1 LRRRQ
6 YFNDIDR
13 VRRGGFVGRS
23 SVTHKGYFRNI
34 PVTIVPQ
41 VVGMKTNSKLS
52 ILVNGIK
59 ALALPCSFAV
69 ALAANTAIG
78 AAAPSEL
85 LEQGIYSEETK
96 GDLDAALQL
105 YQKVIAEGKAGE
117 AVAAQAQYRLGV
129 CYYKKKDYTAA
140 NTAFEKLL
148 KDYPDQKEYV
158 KLANQY
164 LIGAVALLPAPW
176 ADGEE
181 LKMDIKFPTGYKI
194 GAAHYTVD
202 AGETNGQK
210 IWRLGMALSVGIFQG
225 SRSEVE
231 ADSFK
236 PLHCRWKHSL
246 IGEADTTYFPG
257 YAEVKLK
264 GKDEV
269 KKVELE
275 GVIYDN
281 EEAAELIR
289 RLPLATNYSTT
300 LRILTGLGGGNIIP
314 IKIEVTGIDT
324 VKVPAGTFE
333 SYRVELQTVHQ
344 TFWYSTDAH
353 HYIVKFEA
361 GGVAAELSEVNVRKP
376 GDTVKYNG
384 PGFSLAAPSDWFF
397 CPIEDREDK
406 AKTLVMLVDPD
417 GATTSRL
424 TLRSLDALVPEAKKS
439 VRAWAEYQVA
449 QAAKLMKD
457 LKVRPESWQ
466 DRTLSGNPA
475 VGLTAD
481 YVGTEHN
488 DIAYGVFTFNGT
500 NAMELYFSI
509 AADQFDSFRPVFDA
523 IINSYA
529 TK

>member
-1 LRRRQ
+1 
-6 YFNDIDR
+6 
-13 VRRGGFVGRS
+13 
-23 SVTHKGYFRNI
+23 
-34 PVTIVPQ
+34 
-41 VVGMKTNSKLS
+41 MKTNSKRS
-52 ILVNGIK
+52 ILVNGFNTL
-59 ALALPCSFAV
+59 ALACSFAV
-69 ALAANTAIG
+69 VLGVNNAIG

-96 GDLDAALQL
+96 GDLDSALKL
-105 YQKVIAEGKAGE
+105 YQQVVAEGKAGE

-140 NTAFEKLL
+140 NTAFEKLI

-176 ADGEE
+176 VDGEE
-181 LKMDIKFPTGYKI
+181 LKMDIKFSTGYKI

-202 AGETNGQK
+202 AGETNGVK

-225 SRSEVE
+225 SRTEVE

-236 PLHCRWKHSL
+236 PLHSRWKHSL
-246 IGEADTTYFPG
+246 IGDADTTYVPG

-281 EEAAELIR
+281 EEAAELMR

-300 LRILTGLGGGNIIP
+300 LHILTGLGGGNIIP
-314 IKIEVTGIDT
+314 LKIEVTGVET
-324 VKVPAGTFE
+324 LKVPAGTFE

-361 GGVAAELSEVNVRKP
+361 GGVEAELSEINVRKP
-376 GDTVKYNG
+376 GDPVKFDG
-384 PGFSLAAPSDWFF
+384 PGFSLAAPSDWLF
-397 CPIEDREDK
+397 CPIEDRENK
-406 AKTLVMLVDPD
+406 GNLQVLLADPE
-417 GATTSRL
+417 GATTGRL
-424 TLRSLDALVPEAKKS
+424 TLRSLDSLVPDAKKS

-449 QAAKLMKD
+449 QAAKSLKD

-466 DRTLSGNPA
+466 DRTLSGNSA

-481 YVGTEHN
+481 YVGSEHKN
-488 DIAYGVFTFNGT
+488 VAYGIFTFNGT
-500 NAMELYFSI
+500 NAMELYFSLT
-509 AADQFDSFRPVFDA
+509 ADQFDSFRPAFDA

-529 TK
+529 AK